1 MSICLIN
8 LQIFNV
14 ALYQYNPPKIWITEL
29 VPAPL
34 MTPKENTV
42 AQGKYF
48 RYLFAFIEYS

>member
-14 ALYQYNPPKIWITEL
+14 ALYQYNPPKNIEL

-34 MTPKENTV
+34 MTPKKNTV